1 VDSLRLIHPTPGSKL
16 KKGLI
21 VASTNKTILITD
33 DDESLRRVIEYNL
46 SNKGYRLLLASSG
59 EEALSIFKSEDVD
72 IVVTDIKME
81 KMDGLELLEKIKR
94 IKNNALVIMITAHG
108 SIETA
113 VKAMKLGAYDYI
125 TKPFDRDELQIMIE
139 KGLNLQTLMSENV
152 RLRQEL
158 ADRFK
163 LENVIGDS
171 SKMKSVFD
179 IVGRVA
185 KSDSSILLQGES
197 GTGKELIA
205 RAIHFN
211 SSRAKKPFITVNCS
225 AIPQNLMESEMFGYV
240 KGAFTGAI
248 KDKLGKFE
256 AADGGT
262 IFLDEIGDM
271 DKELQV
277 KLLRVLQE
285 KTIDKVGT
293 AQNTHVD
300 VRVITATNIS
310 LETAIKE
317 GKFREDLFY
326 RISVIP
332 ILLPPLRERKDDI
345 PLLVQHFM
353 DKHGGKECKLLP
365 EVCDILNR
373 YDWPGNV
380 RELENIIE
388 RAIVLKKK
396 ENVVGS
402 DDIPEH
408 IKTKQ
413 FYSPMSLEIPD
424 EGIKLEEV
432 EKGLIINA
440 LKKSGQ
446 NQTRAAELLGIT
458 RNTLIYRLEKYKIK

>member
-1 VDSLRLIHPTPGSKL
+1 MT
-16 KKGLI
+16 
-21 VASTNKTILITD
+21 STNKTILITD
-33 DDESLRRVIEYNL
+33 DDESLRRVLEYNL
-46 SNKGYRLLLASSG
+46 SKKGYRLLLASNG
-59 EEALSIFKSEDVD
+59 EEALNIFKSEDVD

-81 KMDGLELLEKIKR
+81 KMDGLELLENIKR
-94 IKNNALVIMITAHG
+94 LNNNVLVIMITAHG

-125 TKPFDRDELQIMIE
+125 TKPFDRDELQVMVE
-139 KGLNLQTLMSENV
+139 KALKFQSLMSENL

-158 ADRFK
+158 TDRFK
-163 LENVIGDS
+163 LDNVIGDS
-171 SKMKSVFD
+171 AKMRSVFD

-185 KSDSSILLQGES
+185 KSDSTVLLQGES

-205 RAIHFN
+205 KAIHFN
-211 SSRAKKPFITVNCS
+211 SLRAKKPFVTVNCS

-271 DKELQV
+271 DKDLQV

-285 KTIDKVGT
+285 KSIDKVGAT
-293 AQNTHVD
+293 QHIHVD
-300 VRVITATNIS
+300 ARIITATNIS

-345 PLLVQHFM
+345 PLLAQHLM
-353 DKHGGKECKLLP
+353 DKHDGKGCKLLP
-365 EVCDILNR
+365 EVFDILNR

-396 ENVVGS
+396 ENVIGPE
-402 DDIPEH
+402 DIPEH

-413 FYSPMSLEIPD
+413 SYSPMSLEIPD

-440 LKKSGQ
+440 LNKSGQ

-458 RNTLIYRLEKYKIK
+458 RNTLIYRLEKYNINK

>member
-1 VDSLRLIHPTPGSKL
+1 MTSANNTV
-16 KKGLI
+16 
-21 VASTNKTILITD
+21 LITD

-46 SNKGYRLLLASSG
+46 SDKGYRLLLAGNG

-72 IVVTDIKME
+72 VVVTDIKME
-81 KMDGLELLEKIKR
+81 KMDGLELLEKIK
-94 IKNNALVIMITAHG
+94 KLKSTALVIMITAHG
-108 SIETA
+108 TIETA

-139 KGLNLQTLMSENV
+139 KALRLQSLISENM

-158 ADRFK
+158 TDRFK
-163 LENVIGDS
+163 LDNVIGDN

-179 IVGRVA
+179 MVGRVA
-185 KSDSSILLQGES
+185 KSDSTVLLQGES

-211 SSRAKKPFITVNCS
+211 SSRAKKPFVTVNCS

-240 KGAFTGAI
+240 KGAFTGAL
-248 KDKLGKFE
+248 KDKPGKFE

-262 IFLDEIGDM
+262 IFLDEIGEM
-271 DKELQV
+271 DRGLQV

-285 KTIDKVGT
+285 KSIDKVG
-293 AQNTHVD
+293 ASQNIHVN

-317 GKFREDLFY
+317 GTFREDLFY

-332 ILLPPLRERKDDI
+332 ILLPPLRERKNDI
-345 PLLVQHFM
+345 PLLVHHFM
-353 DKHGGKECKLLP
+353 NKHGGSDCRILP
-365 EVCDILNR
+365 EVFDILNS
-373 YDWPGNV
+373 YNWPGNV

-396 ENVVGS
+396 DKVIGVE
-402 DDIPEH
+402 DIPEH
-408 IKTKQ
+408 IKIKQ
-413 FYSPMSLEIPD
+413 FYSPISLEIPD

-432 EKGLIINA
+432 ERGLIINA
-440 LKKSGQ
+440 LNKAGQ
-446 NQTRAAELLGIT
+446 NQTKAAMLLGIT
-458 RNTLIYRLEKYKIK
+458 RNTLIYRMEKYDIK

>member
-1 VDSLRLIHPTPGSKL
+1 VTSNK
-16 KKGLI
+16 
-21 VASTNKTILITD
+21 KTILISD

-46 SNKGYRLLLASSG
+46 SNRGYRLLLASNG
-59 EEALSIFKSEDVD
+59 EDALNIFKSEDVD

-81 KMDGLELLEKIKR
+81 KMDGLELLENIKR
-94 IKNNALVIMITAHG
+94 LNSNALVIMITAYG
-108 SIETA
+108 SVETA

-139 KGLNLQTLMSENV
+139 KGLSLQNLMSENL
-152 RLRQEL
+152 RLKQEL
-158 ADRFK
+158 AYRFK
-163 LENVIGDS
+163 LDNVIGDS
-171 SKMKSVFD
+171 SKMKSIFD
-179 IVGRVA
+179 LVARVA
-185 KSDSSILLQGES
+185 KSDSSVLLQGES

-211 SSRAKKPFITVNCS
+211 SLRAKKPFVTVNCS
-225 AIPQNLMESEMFGYV
+225 AIPGNLMESEMFGYV

-271 DKELQV
+271 DRDLQV

-285 KTIDKVGT
+285 KSIDKVGAT
-293 AQNTHVD
+293 QNSFVD

-332 ILLPPLRERKDDI
+332 ILLPPLRDRKDDI
-345 PLLVQHFM
+345 PLLAQHFLS
-353 DKHGGKECKLLP
+353 KHGNGNCKMLP
-365 EVCDILNR
+365 EVFEILNR

-388 RAIVLKKK
+388 RAIVLKIK
-396 ENVVGS
+396 ENVIGS
-402 DDIPEH
+402 EDIPEH
-408 IKTKQ
+408 IRTKQ
-413 FYSPMSLEIPD
+413 FYSPMSLEIPE

>member
-1 VDSLRLIHPTPGSKL
+1 MTSNK
-16 KKGLI
+16 
-21 VASTNKTILITD
+21 KTILITD

-46 SNKGYRLLLASSG
+46 SNKGYRLLLASNG
-59 EEALSIFKSEDVD
+59 EDALNTFKSEDVD

-81 KMDGLELLEKIKR
+81 KMDGLELLENIKR
-94 IKNNALVIMITAHG
+94 LNSNALVIMTTAYG

-113 VKAMKLGAYDYI
+113 VKAMKLGAYDYL

-139 KGLNLQTLMSENV
+139 KGLNLQNLMSENL
-152 RLRQEL
+152 RLKQEL
-158 ADRFK
+158 AYRFK
-163 LENVIGDS
+163 LDNVIGDS
-171 SKMKSVFD
+171 SKMKSIFD
-179 IVGRVA
+179 LVARVA
-185 KSDSSILLQGES
+185 KSDSSVHLQGES
-197 GTGKELIA
+197 GTGKEFIA

-211 SSRAKKPFITVNCS
+211 SLRAKKPFITVNCS
-225 AIPQNLMESEMFGYV
+225 AIPENLMESEMFGYV

-271 DKELQV
+271 DKDLQV

-285 KTIDKVGT
+285 KSIDKVGAT
-293 AQNTHVD
+293 QNSFVD

-332 ILLPPLRERKDDI
+332 ILLPPLRDRKDDI
-345 PLLVQHFM
+345 PLLAQHFLS
-353 DKHGGKECKLLP
+353 KHGSENCKMLP
-365 EVCDILNR
+365 EVFEILNR

-396 ENVVGS
+396 DHLIGS
-402 DDIPEH
+402 EDIPEH

-413 FYSPMSLEIPD
+413 FYSPMSLEIPE

-440 LKKSGQ
+440 LKKSRQ

-458 RNTLIYRLEKYKIK
+458 RNTLIYRLEKYSLK

>member
-1 VDSLRLIHPTPGSKL
+1 VT
-16 KKGLI
+16 
-21 VASTNKTILITD
+21 STNKTILITD
-33 DDESLRRVIEYNL
+33 DDESLRRVIEHNL
-46 SNKGYRLLLASSG
+46 SNKGYRLLLASNG
-59 EEALSIFKSEDVD
+59 EEALNIFKSEDVD

-81 KMDGLELLEKIKR
+81 KMDGLELLENVKR
-94 IKNNALVIMITAHG
+94 LNSNVLVIMITAHG
-108 SIETA
+108 SVETA

-139 KGLNLQTLMSENV
+139 KGLNLQYLMSENL

-158 ADRFK
+158 AYRFK
-163 LENVIGDS
+163 LDNVIGAS
-171 SKMKSVFD
+171 SKMKSIFD
-179 IVGRVA
+179 LVARVA
-185 KSDSSILLQGES
+185 QSDSTVLLQGES

-211 SSRAKKPFITVNCS
+211 SLRAEKPFITVNCS
-225 AIPQNLMESEMFGYV
+225 AIPGNLMESEMFGYV

-248 KDKLGKFE
+248 KDKVGKFE

-271 DKELQV
+271 DKDLQV

-285 KTIDKVGT
+285 KSIDKVGAT
-293 AQNTHVD
+293 QDTFVD
-300 VRVITATNIS
+300 VRIITATNIS

-345 PLLVQHFM
+345 PLLVRHFM
-353 DKHGGKECKLLP
+353 EKHGGNECKLLP
-365 EVCDILNR
+365 EVFDILYR

-388 RAIVLKKK
+388 RVIVLKKK
-396 ENVVGS
+396 DNVIGVE
-402 DDIPEH
+402 DIPEH
-408 IKTKQ
+408 IKTEQ
-413 FYSPMSLEIPD
+413 AYSPVSLEIPD

-432 EKGLIINA
+432 ERGLIINA

-446 NQTRAAELLGIT
+446 NQTKAAALLGIT
-458 RNTLIYRLEKYKIK
+458 RNTLIYRLEKYSIK

>member
-1 VDSLRLIHPTPGSKL
+1 
-16 KKGLI
+16 
-21 VASTNKTILITD
+21 
-33 DDESLRRVIEYNL
+33 
-46 SNKGYRLLLASSG
+46 
-59 EEALSIFKSEDVD
+59 
-72 IVVTDIKME
+72 
-81 KMDGLELLEKIKR
+81 
-94 IKNNALVIMITAHG
+94 
-108 SIETA
+108 
-113 VKAMKLGAYDYI
+113 
-125 TKPFDRDELQIMIE
+125 
-139 KGLNLQTLMSENV
+139 
-152 RLRQEL
+152 
-158 ADRFK
+158 
-163 LENVIGDS
+163 
-171 SKMKSVFD
+171 
-179 IVGRVA
+179 
-185 KSDSSILLQGES
+185 
-197 GTGKELIA
+197 
-205 RAIHFN
+205 
-211 SSRAKKPFITVNCS
+211 
-225 AIPQNLMESEMFGYV
+225 MESEMFGYV

-388 RAIVLKKK
+388 RAIVLKKE

>member
-1 VDSLRLIHPTPGSKL
+1 MVSS
-16 KKGLI
+16 
-21 VASTNKTILITD
+21 NKTILITD
-33 DDESLRRVIEYNL
+33 DDASLRRVIEYNL
-46 SNKGYRLLLASSG
+46 SNKGYRLLLASNG
-59 EEALSIFKSEDVD
+59 GEALNIFKSEDVD
-72 IVVTDIKME
+72 VVVTDIKME

-94 IKNNALVIMITAHG
+94 LKSSALVIMITAYG
-108 SIETA
+108 SVETA

-125 TKPFDRDELQIMIE
+125 TKPFDRDELQVMIE
-139 KGLNLQTLMSENV
+139 KALNLQSIMSENI

-158 ADRFK
+158 TDRFS
-163 LENVIGDS
+163 LNNIIGAS
-171 SKMKSVFD
+171 SKMEKIFD
-179 IVGRVA
+179 LVGRIA
-185 KSDSSILLQGES
+185 KSDSTVLLQGES

-211 SSRAKKPFITVNCS
+211 SPRAKKHFVTVNCS
-225 AIPQNLMESEMFGYV
+225 AIPRDLIESEMFGYV

-271 DKELQV
+271 DKDLQV

-285 KTIDKVGT
+285 KSIDKVGAT
-293 AQNTHVD
+293 QDINVN
-300 VRVITATNIS
+300 VRVIAATNIP

-345 PLLVQHFM
+345 PQLVQYFI
-353 DKHGGKECKLLP
+353 DKRGGKDCKMLP
-365 EVCDILNR
+365 EVFDILNR

-396 ENVVGS
+396 ENVIGPE
-402 DDIPEH
+402 DIPDH
-408 IKTKQ
+408 IKIKQ
-413 FYSPMSLEIPD
+413 FYSPISLEIPD

-432 EKGLIINA
+432 ERDLILKA

-446 NQTRAAELLGIT
+446 NQTKAA
-458 RNTLIYRLEKYKIK
+458 